1 MKNVKV
7 YPPGGGTPVTP
18 HPSRLDEMLEKG
30 WTLENTKKASSKS
43 NSEKKESK

>member
-18 HPSRLDEMLEKG
+18 HPSRLDEMLSKG
-30 WTLENTKKASSKS
+30 WTLENQKKVASKS
-43 NSEKKESK
+43 NKVTKESN

>member
-18 HPSRLDEMLEKG
+18 HPSRLDEMLKKG
-30 WTLENTKKASSKS
+30 WTLENSKKASSKS
-43 NSEKKESK
+43 NLKKESN